1 MANESNKS
9 IFEVL
14 SAIDCSEHIEVKKST
29 YKDKYGREHELA
41 LSYLSWAW
49 AWHICKKHY
58 PDAEYIIYETPEGRP
73 YFDDGRTAWV
83 KTGVKIDGLE
93 HIEYLPIMDHRN
105 LSIPVERITSMDM
118 NKAIQRSLTKAV
130 ARHGLGLYIYAGE
143 DLPYT
148 EEEAAA
154 IEAEQQAAAPKK
166 KATKKAAPA
175 PQEEAAPLEEEIGPA
190 SELILQMKKE
200 VYRKWVAGI
209 AEGKS
214 KDGVTWHDAFI
225 EQYKPNKTQ
234 REQLEK
240 DVLAYQLQNAIYTN

>member
-1 MANESNKS
+1 MANEEKKS

-14 SAIDCSEHIEVKKST
+14 SAIDCSEHIET
-29 YKDKYGREHELA
+29 KDIGGRK

-49 AWHICKKHY
+49 AWHICKKNY
-58 PDAEYIIYETPEGRP
+58 PDAEYTIYETPEGRP

-148 EEEAAA
+148 EEEAKAA
-154 IEAEQQAAAPKK
+154 EAAQAAAAATKK
-166 KATKKAAPA
+166 KASKKAAPQPEPA
-175 PQEEAAPLEEEIGPA
+175 PIAPA
-190 SELILQMKKE
+190 SDLILQMEKTL
-200 VYRKWVAGI
+200 YNKWVEAI
-209 AEGKS
+209 ALKKQTRQGRPSRE
-214 KDGVTWHDAFI
+214 AFI
-225 EQYKPNKTQ
+225 AQYQPNAVQ
-234 REQLEK
+234 LEQLDK
-240 DVLAYQLQNAIYTN
+240 DVFAYRLQNNIQ

>member
-9 IFEVL
+9 IFDVL
-14 SAIDCSEHIEVKKST
+14 SAIDCSEHIETKNVA
-29 YKDKYGREHELA
+29 GRQ

-175 PQEEAAPLEEEIGPA
+175 PQEEAPAPDPA
-190 SELILQMKKE
+190 SDLILHMEKQL
-200 VYRKWVAGI
+200 YNRWVEGI
-209 AEGKS
+209 AKNQITRAGHPCRE
-214 KDGVTWHDAFI
+214 AFI
-225 EQYKPNKTQ
+225 AQYKPNEFQ
-234 REQLEK
+234 LEQLDK
-240 DVLAYQLQNAIYTN
+240 DVFAYKLQNNIQ

>member
-49 AWHICKKHY
+49 AWYICKKHY

-154 IEAEQQAAAPKK
+154 IEAEQQAAAQKK
-166 KATKKAAPA
+166 KAVKKAAPV
-175 PQEEAAPLEEEIGPA
+175 PQEGDAAPVPAPA
-190 SELILQMKKE
+190 SDIIAAMDKA
-200 VYRKWVAGI
+200 VYMTWVEGI
-209 AEGKS
+209 ALGKS
-214 KDGVTWHDAFI
+214 SNGVSWRDGFI
-225 EQYKPNKTQ
+225 KKCKPNQ
-234 REQLEK
+234 FQLEQLDK
-240 DVLAYQLQNAIYTN
+240 DVFAYKLQNNIQ

>member
-1 MANESNKS
+1 MANEKKS
-9 IFEVL
+9 IFDVL
-14 SAIDCSEHIEVKKST
+14 SAIDCSEHVETKNVA
-29 YKDKYGREHELA
+29 GRQ

-49 AWHICKKHY
+49 AWHICKKNY

-105 LSIPVERITSMDM
+105 LSIPVDRITSMDM

-166 KATKKAAPA
+166 KTTKKAAQA
-175 PQEEAAPLEEEIGPA
+175 PQDQPEVAPA
-190 SELILQMKKE
+190 SDVILNMEKA
-200 VYRKWVAGI
+200 VYMKWVAGI
-209 AEGKS
+209 AEGKTS
-214 KDGVTWHDAFI
+214 NGQSWRDGFI
-225 EQYKPNKTQ
+225 QKCRPNQ
-234 REQLEK
+234 FQLEQLDK
-240 DVLAYQLQNAIYTN
+240 DIFAYKLQNNIQ